1 MKKCPYCAEEIQ
13 DEAILCRYCGRDLR
27 VPPPS
32 AQQVAPISSYGQE
45 SVSPARAV
53 TEGPR
58 VGGGRAFVV
67 LLGLLGLMWMGGL
80 GLVAMSGPTFPLGDA
95 ETLAGVL
102 QLIIRVLI
110 GTWAVKDRSYG
121 RALSGWKKAGIFIL
135 AFIPIGS
142 WFALW
147 YASRT
152 LVRARLFGAFVAVDV
167 AIAGI
172 AVFVVGPLLTSTVS
186 QALATLA
193 YSTPAQP
200 AIAYVAPTPRWT
212 EIPTYV
218 PSYAV
223 AQQAVPTAIQASAPS
238 CMAPSEVTAVDKGR
252 MLVVCGRITDVGK
265 VDCPKC
271 QYGSYS
277 YVTLDRDFNIV
288 SYDWIFPAGWT
299 GHCLKVSDTVETLAG
314 RPVFVEQAGEGYAG
328 SRCIINADG
337 TESCGGG
344 GQLGG
349 TYFQWYSCP

>member
-1 MKKCPYCAEEIQ
+1 MWI
-13 DEAILCRYCGRDLR
+13 
-27 VPPPS
+27 
-32 AQQVAPISSYGQE
+32 
-45 SVSPARAV
+45 
-53 TEGPR
+53 
-58 VGGGRAFVV
+58 GGF
-67 LLGLLGLMWMGGL
+67 GLI
-80 GLVAMSGPTFPLGDA
+80 AMTGPTFTVGEA
-95 ETLAGVL
+95 ETLAGAL
-102 QLIIRVLI
+102 QLIVRVLI

-121 RALSGWKKAGIFIL
+121 RTLSGWGKVGIFIL

-167 AIAGI
+167 AITGI
-172 AVFVVGPLLTSTVS
+172 AVLVIGPLLATDVS
-186 QALATLA
+186 QALATPT
-193 YSTPAQP
+193 YSPPVQP
-200 AIAYVAPTPRWT
+200 AVVYVAPTPWVVT
-212 EIPTYV
+212 ATPLPV
-218 PSYAV
+218 SV
-223 AQQAVPTAIQASAPS
+223 QQALPTAIQASAPL

-265 VDCPKC
+265 VDCPTC

-288 SYDWIFPAGWT
+288 SYDWIFPADWT